1 MLPYQI
7 LPSLEAQLAVKT
19 ESSPSIVAKSL
30 HSPDGGFSPVGLPP
44 VGLPPVGLSPVG
56 LSPVGLSLVGL
67 SPVGL
72 SPVGHATQVPSSLLN
87 AKMSSSPFTHFG

>member
-30 HSPDGGFSPVGLPP
+30 HSPDGVFSPVGLPP
-44 VGLPPVGLSPVG
+44 VGLPP
-56 LSPVGLSLVGL
+56 VGL